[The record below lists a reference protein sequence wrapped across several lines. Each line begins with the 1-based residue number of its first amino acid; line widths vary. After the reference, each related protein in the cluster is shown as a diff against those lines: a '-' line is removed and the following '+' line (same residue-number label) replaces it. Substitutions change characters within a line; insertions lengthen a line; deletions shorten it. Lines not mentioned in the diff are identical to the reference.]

1 MALLVGIDE
10 AGYGPHLGPLVV
22 SAAVIAFDASKT
34 PDPNLWGPMRHWV
47 RRRPSGS
54 SHRAVVCDS
63 KEALKSG
70 DRARGVGILERTV
83 LGFLA
88 ASGARPATLAEF
100 LATTAPAAPT
110 AREDSAPAA
119 SKPPPWHRPEAVA
132 LPHRAEP
139 AEVSDAAR
147 KLSDAL
153 AAVGGRAARLWVN
166 PAPAARL
173 NHLMDGAG
181 RNKAQAL
188 FALTAEILAAIR
200 RTQSG
205 GLVRVVM
212 DQHGGRHYYGA
223 LLAGAFPMERIE
235 AIEESAGLSRYAVGA
250 PAAGASG
257 PAMELEVRTECERTS
272 LPTALASMAAKY
284 VRELAMHELNGWFRT
299 LVPHLRPTSGYG
311 RDAWRFLTE
320 TEAAREAARVP
331 LETVLRAR

>member
-1 MALLVGIDE
+1 MTLLVGIDE

-22 SAAVIAFDASKT
+22 SAAAIAFDAST
-34 PDPNLWGPMRHWV
+34 SPDPNLWGPMRHWV
-47 RRRPSGS
+47 RRRPNGS
-54 SHRAVVCDS
+54 TNRAVVCDS
-63 KEALKSG
+63 KEAFKSG
-70 DRARGVGILERTV
+70 DRGRGVAVLERTV
-83 LGFLA
+83 LAFLA
-88 ASGARPATLAEF
+88 ASGARHATLAE
-100 LATTAPAAPT
+100 LLNATAPASRAPHGDI
-110 AREDSAPAA
+110 ESAP
-119 SKPPPWHRPEAVA
+119 SEKPPWHRPEALS

-139 AEVSDAAR
+139 AEVSAATE

-153 AAVGGRAARLWVN
+153 AAVGGRAAGLWVN

-173 NHLMDGAG
+173 NRLMDGAG

-200 RTQSG
+200 RTNRSRP
-205 GLVRVVM
+205 VRVVM

-250 PAAGASG
+250 PAAGAGG

-299 LVPHLRPTSGYG
+299 LVPDLRPTSGYG
-311 RDAWRFLTE
+311 RDARRFLTE